1 MPTFLHFGI
10 VLASLWR
17 SWKGLG
23 GSWALL
29 GGSWTVLEA
38 SWGVLERLG
47 TSWGRLGDVLVRL
60 GFVFEWVLERLGGVL
75 VASWK
80 LLGGPRPRALEK
92 VQVPGPPVAPGT

>member
-1 MPTFLHFGI
+1 M
-10 VLASLWR
+10 
-17 SWKGLG
+17 G

-80 LLGGPRPRALEK
+80 LLGGSRPRALEK
-92 VQVPGPPVAPGT
+92 VQVPGSPVALGT